1 MKLDI
6 KSILIL
12 LLFVICSIFAWKYF
26 NESDKDY
33 KKELDKLR
41 SENES
46 ILRKRDSLLNQRNK
60 LETDLVIIRK
70 HNDSLI
76 YISSI
81 LEKEV
86 TSQKQKANESK
97 KELDKLRKDLEE
109 TKIKIEDLKKHP
121 SNRNGDELLNSL
133 KSKIKK

>member
-1 MKLDI
+1 MKIDL

-12 LLFVICSIFAWKYF
+12 LLVIICSIFVWKYY
-26 NESDKDY
+26 NESDKEY

-41 SENES
+41 AENEL
-46 ILRKRDSLLNQRNK
+46 IHQKRDSLLNERNK
-60 LETDLVIIRK
+60 LETDLVVVRK

-76 YISSI
+76 YLSNV

-86 TSQKQKANESK
+86 ASQKQKASISRQ
-97 KELDKLRKDLEE
+97 ELDRLRKDLEE

-133 KSKIKK
+133 KSKMKK